1 MATPMEVQA
10 KFTKVFNERVS
21 SLLAD
26 KYCKRLECRLPH
38 FWIVRLKHMANGNEV
53 VLRGYPLEGLI
64 VQTTNNIV
72 THREHIL

>member
-26 KYCKRLECRLPH
+26 KYCKRLDTRLSH

-53 VLRGYPLEGLI
+53 VLRGYPMEGLI

-72 THREHIL
+72 THKEHIL

>member
-26 KYCKRLECRLPH
+26 KYCKRLDTRLPN

-72 THREHIL
+72 THREHLL